1 MKAGFL
7 EKLIERL
14 GRIGPE
20 EVQNYFL
27 RLAQEKGFLE
37 TVFNAIQEGIIVTD
51 SKGRITYLND
61 AACGLFGLEAVD
73 AIGKRLDERIRGL
86 DWEALTKSGGPVSH
100 DMEIFYP
107 QNRFINF
114 YIVPLVIEPREAAVV
129 ATPLRGVGEETGHPP
144 SRVSGEPSRPVATS
158 AAEQVGHVMI
168 LRDITKSRRTAQQ
181 TIESERLNALTLLAA
196 GVAHE
201 IGNPLNSLHIHLQLM
216 ERSVQKLDDGAK
228 AELQQSIDVAR
239 SEVNRLDAIVT
250 QFLRAVRPSQPQ
262 LRPEN
267 VNTIVEE
274 AVRFFM
280 PEIQDRDIVVEQE
293 LRSDLPLLQLDRDQ
307 MKQAFYN
314 VIKNSLE
321 AMQRHGTLRI
331 GTDLDD
337 THVFVRFVDTGSGMS
352 AANLSRVFEPYFTTK
367 PAGTGLGLLIVRRIV
382 REHGGELSIES
393 SQGKGLTLTIR
404 LPYIDKRIRMLEA
417 GEARDQRYEVRSQ

>member
-37 TVFNAIQEGIIVTD
+37 TVFNAIHEGIIVTD
-51 SKGRITYLND
+51 SNGRVTYLND
-61 AACGLFGLEAVD
+61 AACKLFGLEAAD
-73 AIGKRLDERIRGL
+73 AIGKRLDERVRGL
-86 DWEALTKSGGPVSH
+86 DWHSLTQSGGPLSR

-107 QNRFINF
+107 ENRFINF
-114 YIVPLVIEPREAAVV
+114 YIVPLMIEHREA
-129 ATPLRGVGEETGHPP
+129 TG
-144 SRVSGEPSRPVATS
+144 SAGDSGGAKPAIPAIAGR
-158 AAEQVGHVMI
+158 VGHVMI
-168 LRDITKSRRTAQQ
+168 LRDITESRRTAQQ

-216 ERSVQKLDDGAK
+216 ERKAQELNHNAK

-239 SEVNRLDAIVT
+239 SEVRRLDSIVT
-250 QFLRAVRPSQPQ
+250 QFLRAIRPSRPR
-262 LRPEN
+262 LHPEN

-274 AVRFFM
+274 AVRFFT

-293 LRSDLPLLQLDRDQ
+293 LRADLPLLQLDREQ
-307 MKQAFYN
+307 IKQVFYN

-321 AMQRHGTLRI
+321 AMKRHGTLRI
-331 GTDLDD
+331 RSDLDD
-337 THVFVRFVDTGSGMS
+337 THVMVSFVDTGGGMS
-352 AANLSRVFEPYFTTK
+352 AENLGRVFEPYFTTK
-367 PAGTGLGLLIVRRIV
+367 PSGTGLGLLIVRRIV

-393 SQGKGLTLTIR
+393 SQDKGLTLTIR
-404 LPYIDKRIRMLEA
+404 LPYIEKRIRMLEA
-417 GEARDQRYEVRSQ
+417 GESKRPLQGSVIN

>member
-20 EVQNYFL
+20 EMQNYFL

-51 SKGRITYLND
+51 SNGRITYLND
-61 AACGLFGLEAVD
+61 AACGLFGLEGGDV
-73 AIGKRLDERIRGL
+73 IGKRLDERIRGL

-129 ATPLRGVGEETGHPP
+129 ATPLQSVGEETGHPP
-144 SRVSGEPSRPVATS
+144 SRVSGGASRPVATS

-216 ERSVQKLDDGAK
+216 ERGVQKLDNGAK

-239 SEVNRLDAIVT
+239 SEVKRLDSIVT
-250 QFLRAVRPSQPQ
+250 QFLRAIRPSQPQ

-274 AVRFFM
+274 AVRFFT

-331 GTDLDD
+331 RTDLDD
-337 THVFVRFVDTGSGMS
+337 RHVLVRFVDTGSGMS

-367 PAGTGLGLLIVRRIV
+367 PAGTGLGLLIVSRIV

-393 SQGKGLTLTIR
+393 SQGKGLALTIR

-417 GEARDQRYEVRSQ
+417 GEARDQISEVRSQ

>member
-61 AACGLFGLEAVD
+61 AAGELFGLRASD
-73 AIGKRLDERIRGL
+73 AIGKRLDERVRGL
-86 DWEALTKSGGPVSH
+86 DWESLTQSSGPVSR

-107 QNRFINF
+107 ANRFINF
-114 YIVPLVIEPREAAVV
+114 YIVPLMIEHR
-129 ATPLRGVGEETGHPP
+129 ETGGGD
-144 SRVSGEPSRPVATS
+144 RQVRPRQHAGSDDLPVGQN
-158 AAEQVGHVMI
+158 EQVGHAMI
-168 LRDITKSRRTAQQ
+168 LRDITESRRSAQQ
-181 TIESERLNALTLLAA
+181 IIESERLNALTLLAA

-216 ERSVQKLDDGAK
+216 ERQAHKLDRA
-228 AELQQSIDVAR
+228 AREELQESIDIAR
-239 SEVNRLDAIVT
+239 SEVNRLDSIVT
-250 QFLRAVRPSQPQ
+250 QFLRAIRPSKPE
-262 LRPEN
+262 LHPEN

-274 AVRFFM
+274 TLRFFT

-293 LRSDLPLLQLDRDQ
+293 LRSDLPLLQIDRDQ

-314 VIKNSLE
+314 VIKNSLQ
-321 AMQRHGTLRI
+321 AMKRHGTLRI
-331 GTDLDD
+331 RT
-337 THVFVRFVDTGSGMS
+337 
-352 AANLSRVFEPYFTTK
+352 
-367 PAGTGLGLLIVRRIV
+367 
-382 REHGGELSIES
+382 
-393 SQGKGLTLTIR
+393 
-404 LPYIDKRIRMLEA
+404 
-417 GEARDQRYEVRSQ
+417 DQRRHARPYQFHRYRQRYVGREFGSCF

>member
-1 MKAGFL
+1 MKTGFI

-61 AACGLFGLEAVD
+61 ATSKLFGLRAND
-73 AIGKRLDERIRGL
+73 AIGKRLEERVRGL
-86 DWEALTKSGGPVSH
+86 DWGSLTQSGEPVSR

-107 QNRFINF
+107 ENRFINF
-114 YIVPLVIEPREAAVV
+114 YIVPLMIEHREPLAGSAGSGRPQSPIAATTDGSGPGL
-129 ATPLRGVGEETGHPP
+129 APP
-144 SRVSGEPSRPVATS
+144 TAGAS
-158 AAEQVGHVMI
+158 EQVGYVMI
-168 LRDITKSRRTAQQ
+168 LRDITESRRSAQQ

-216 ERSVQKLDDGAK
+216 ERKVRELENNAK
-228 AELQQSIDVAR
+228 AELQESIDVAR
-239 SEVNRLDAIVT
+239 SEVNRLDSIVT
-250 QFLRAVRPSQPQ
+250 QFLRAIRPSNPQ
-262 LRPEN
+262 LHREN
-267 VNTIVEE
+267 VNTVVEE
-274 AVRFFM
+274 AVHFFA
-280 PEIQDRDIVVEQE
+280 PEIQDRDIVIEQE
-293 LRSDLPLLQLDRDQ
+293 LRADLPLLQLDRDQ

-321 AMQRHGTLRI
+321 AMKRHGVLRI
-331 GTDLDD
+331 HTDMDD
-337 THVFVRFVDTGSGMS
+337 THVLVSFADTGGGISTE
-352 AANLSRVFEPYFTTK
+352 NLGRVFEPYFTTK
-367 PAGTGLGLLIVRRIV
+367 RSGTGLGLLIVRRIV
-382 REHGGELSIES
+382 REHGGELSIQS
-393 SQGKGLTLTIR
+393 SEGRGVTLTIR
-404 LPYIDKRIRMLEA
+404 LPHVDRRVRMLEA
-417 GEARDQRYEVRSQ
+417 GENKTPSGNDG

>member
-37 TVFNAIQEGIIVTD
+37 TVFNAIHEGIIVTD
-51 SKGRITYLND
+51 SNSRITYLND
-61 AACGLFGLEAVD
+61 AACKLFGLEAAD
-73 AIGKRLDERIRGL
+73 AIGKRLDERVRGL
-86 DWEALTKSGGPVSH
+86 DWHSLTQSGGPLSR

-107 QNRFINF
+107 ENRFINF
-114 YIVPLVIEPREAAVV
+114 YIVPLMIEHREA
-129 ATPLRGVGEETGHPP
+129 TG
-144 SRVSGEPSRPVATS
+144 SAGDSGGAKPAIPAIAGR
-158 AAEQVGHVMI
+158 VGHVMI
-168 LRDITKSRRTAQQ
+168 LRDITESRRTAQQ

-216 ERSVQKLDDGAK
+216 ERKAQELNHNAK

-239 SEVNRLDAIVT
+239 SEVRRLDSIVT
-250 QFLRAVRPSQPQ
+250 QFLRAIRPSRPR
-262 LRPEN
+262 LHPEN

-274 AVRFFM
+274 AVRFFT

-293 LRSDLPLLQLDRDQ
+293 LRADLPLLQLDREQ
-307 MKQAFYN
+307 IKQVFYN

-321 AMQRHGTLRI
+321 AMKRHGTLRI
-331 GTDLDD
+331 RSDLDD
-337 THVFVRFVDTGSGMS
+337 THVMVSFVDTGGGMS
-352 AANLSRVFEPYFTTK
+352 AENLGRVFEPYFTTK
-367 PAGTGLGLLIVRRIV
+367 PSGTGLGLLIVRRIV

-393 SQGKGLTLTIR
+393 SQDKGLTLTIR
-404 LPYIDKRIRMLEA
+404 LPYIEKRIRMLEA
-417 GEARDQRYEVRSQ
+417 GESKRPLQGSVIN

>member
-51 SKGRITYLND
+51 AKGRITYLND
-61 AACGLFGLEAVD
+61 AAGELFGLRASD
-73 AIGKRLDERIRGL
+73 AIGERLDERVRGL
-86 DWEALTKSGGPVSH
+86 DWESLTQSSGPVSR

-107 QNRFINF
+107 ANRFINF
-114 YIVPLVIEPREAAVV
+114 YIVPLMIEHR
-129 ATPLRGVGEETGHPP
+129 ETG
-144 SRVSGEPSRPVATS
+144 EKIDKKATTHAGS
-158 AAEQVGHVMI
+158 ESLPNGQNEQVGHAII
-168 LRDITKSRRTAQQ
+168 LRDITESRRSAQQ
-181 TIESERLNALTLLAA
+181 IIESERLNALTLLAA

-216 ERSVQKLDDGAK
+216 ERQAHKLDRA
-228 AELQQSIDVAR
+228 AREELQESIDIAR
-239 SEVNRLDAIVT
+239 SEVNRLDSIVT
-250 QFLRAVRPSQPQ
+250 QFLRAIRPSKPE
-262 LRPEN
+262 LHPEN

-274 AVRFFM
+274 TLRFFT

-293 LRSDLPLLQLDRDQ
+293 LRSDLPVLQIDRDQ

-314 VIKNSLE
+314 VIKNSLQ
-321 AMQRHGTLRI
+321 AMKRRGTLRI
-331 GTDLDD
+331 RTDRDD
-337 THVFVRFVDTGSGMS
+337 THVLISFIDTGSGMS
-352 AANLSRVFEPYFTTK
+352 AENLGRVFEPYFTTK
-367 PAGTGLGLLIVRRIV
+367 PSGTGLGLLIVRRIV

-393 SQGKGLTLTIR
+393 SEGKGLTLTIR
-404 LPYIDKRIRMLEA
+404 LPYVDKRVRMLEA
-417 GEARDQRYEVRSQ
+417 GHSH

>member
-20 EVQNYFL
+20 DVQNYFL

-61 AACGLFGLEAVD
+61 AACGLFGLEAGE
-73 AIGKRLDERIRGL
+73 AIGKRLDERIGGL
-86 DWEALTKSGGPVSH
+86 DWGSLTQSAGPVSH

-114 YIVPLVIEPREAAVV
+114 YVVPLVMEQREPTVAAP
-129 ATPLRGVGEETGHPP
+129 AT
-144 SRVSGEPSRPVATS
+144 
-158 AAEQVGHVMI
+158 AAEEVGHVMI
-168 LRDITKSRRTAQQ
+168 LRDITESRRTAQQ
-181 TIESERLNALTLLAA
+181 TIESERLNALRLLAA

-216 ERSVQKLDDGAK
+216 ERSVQKLHDGEK

-239 SEVNRLDAIVT
+239 SEVNRLDSIVT
-250 QFLRAVRPSQPQ
+250 QFLKAIRPSRPQ

-267 VNTIVEE
+267 VNAIVEE
-274 AVRFFM
+274 AVRFFA
-280 PEIQDRDIVVEQE
+280 PELQDREILVEQE

-314 VIKNSLE
+314 VIKNSVE
-321 AMQRHGTLRI
+321 AMHRHGTLRI
-331 GTDLDD
+331 RTDLAE
-337 THVFVRFVDTGSGMS
+337 THVIVRFEDSGGGMS
-352 AANLSRVFEPYFTTK
+352 AGNLSRVFEPYFTTK
-367 PAGTGLGLLIVRRIV
+367 PSGSGLGLLIVRRIV
-382 REHGGELSIES
+382 REHGGELSLES
-393 SQGKGLTLTIR
+393 NQGRGLTLTIR
-404 LPYIDKRIRMLEA
+404 LPFIDKRIRMLEA
-417 GEARDQRYEVRSQ
+417 GEARDQRLENQKS

>member
-51 SKGRITYLND
+51 SQGRITYLND
-61 AACGLFGLEAVD
+61 AAGELFGLEAGD
-73 AIGKRLDERIRGL
+73 AIGKRLDERMRGL
-86 DWEALTKSGGPVSH
+86 DWESLTQSGGPVSR

-107 QNRFINF
+107 ANRFINF
-114 YIVPLVIEPREAAVV
+114 YIVPLMIEHRDSVAGDAVPGPPRPAST
-129 ATPLRGVGEETGHPP
+129 ATG
-144 SRVSGEPSRPVATS
+144 
-158 AAEQVGHVMI
+158 EQVGHAMI
-168 LRDITKSRRTAQQ
+168 LRDITESRRSAQQ
-181 TIESERLNALTLLAA
+181 TLESERLNALTLLAA

-216 ERSVQKLDDGAK
+216 ERKVRELKSEARD
-228 AELQQSIDVAR
+228 ELQESIDVAR
-239 SEVNRLDAIVT
+239 AEIGRLDSIVT
-250 QFLRAVRPSQPQ
+250 QFLRAIRPSKPQ
-262 LRPEN
+262 LHPEN
-267 VNTIVEE
+267 VNAIVDE
-274 AVRFFM
+274 AVRFFA
-280 PEIQDRDIVVEQE
+280 PEIHDRDVVVEQE

-307 MKQAFYN
+307 IKQAFYN

-321 AMQRHGTLRI
+321 AMKRRGILRI
-331 GTDLDD
+331 RTDMDD
-337 THVFVRFVDTGSGMS
+337 AHVLISFIDTGGGISPG
-352 AANLSRVFEPYFTTK
+352 NLSRVFEPYFTTK
-367 PAGTGLGLLIVRRIV
+367 SSGTGLGLLIVRRIV

-393 SQGKGLTLTIR
+393 SPEKGLTLTIR
-404 LPYIDKRIRMLEA
+404 LPYLDKRVRMLEA
-417 GEARDQRYEVRSQ
+417 GTADRPRIAGDLIPR

>member
-37 TVFNAIQEGIIVTD
+37 TVFNAIHEGIIVTD
-51 SKGRITYLND
+51 SKGRVTYLND
-61 AACGLFGLEAVD
+61 AACKLFGLEAAD
-73 AIGKRLDERIRGL
+73 AIGKRLDERVRGL
-86 DWEALTKSGGPVSH
+86 DWDSLTQSGGPVSR
-100 DMEIFYP
+100 DTEIFYP
-107 QNRFINF
+107 ENRFINF
-114 YIVPLVIEPREAAVV
+114 YIVPLMIEHREA
-129 ATPLRGVGEETGHPP
+129 TG
-144 SRVSGEPSRPVATS
+144 SAGDSGGAKPAIPAIAGR
-158 AAEQVGHVMI
+158 VGHVMI
-168 LRDITKSRRTAQQ
+168 LRDITESRRTAQQ

-216 ERSVQKLDDGAK
+216 ERKAQELNHNAK

-239 SEVNRLDAIVT
+239 SEVRRLDSIVT
-250 QFLRAVRPSQPQ
+250 QFLRAIRPSRPR
-262 LRPEN
+262 LHPEN
-267 VNTIVEE
+267 MNTIVEE
-274 AVRFFM
+274 AVRFFI

-293 LRSDLPLLQLDRDQ
+293 LRADLPLLQLDREQ
-307 MKQAFYN
+307 IKQVFYN

-321 AMQRHGTLRI
+321 AMKRHGTLRI
-331 GTDLDD
+331 RTDLDD
-337 THVFVRFVDTGSGMS
+337 THVMVSFVDTGGGMS
-352 AANLSRVFEPYFTTK
+352 AENLGRVFEPYFTTK
-367 PAGTGLGLLIVRRIV
+367 PSGTGLGLLIVRRIV

-393 SQGKGLTLTIR
+393 SQDKGLTLTIR
-404 LPYIDKRIRMLEA
+404 LPYIEKRIRMLEA
-417 GEARDQRYEVRSQ
+417 GESKRPLQEPVMN